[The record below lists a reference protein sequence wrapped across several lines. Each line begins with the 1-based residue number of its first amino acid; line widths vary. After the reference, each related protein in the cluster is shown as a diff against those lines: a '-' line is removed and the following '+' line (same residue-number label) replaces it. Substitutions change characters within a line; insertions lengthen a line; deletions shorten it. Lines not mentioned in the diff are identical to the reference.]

1 MSEQSKDKQE
11 LMDFI
16 LDHYENPR
24 NTGTIDDADVEKGHC
39 DVLQKG
45 GNPGCGDIISICLK
59 VEKGIIKD
67 FKFEGEGCIVSQ
79 AGTSIISE
87 MVLGKEIDEILNM
100 GPELMSDILGE
111 ELAKN
116 LEKLQDK
123 VPAFDTYQAKKI
135 IKKEIGENHIF

>member
-1 MSEQSKDKQE
+1 MSDESQEKQE

-24 NTGTIDDADVEKGHC
+24 NTGTIEDADVEAGRC

-59 VEKGIIKD
+59 VDDNGVIKD

-87 MVLGKEIDEILNM
+87 MVIGKDIEEVLNM

-111 ELAKN
+111 ELTLSRPKCST
-116 LEKLQDK
+116 LGISTLKL
-123 VPAFDTYQAKKI
+123 AI
-135 IKKEIGENHIF
+135 KEIKRNQLKQQI

>member
-67 FKFEGEGCIVSQ
+67 FKFEGEGCIVSE

-111 ELAKN
+111 ELTLSRPKCST
-116 LEKLQDK
+116 LGISTLKL
-123 VPAFDTYQAKKI
+123 AI
-135 IKKEIGENHIF
+135 KEIKRNELKKLI